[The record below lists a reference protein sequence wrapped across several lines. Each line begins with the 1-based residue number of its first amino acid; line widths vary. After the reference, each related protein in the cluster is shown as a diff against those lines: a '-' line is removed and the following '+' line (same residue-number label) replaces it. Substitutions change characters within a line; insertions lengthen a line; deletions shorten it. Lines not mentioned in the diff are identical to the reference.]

1 MAIPRSADDLLMS
14 ARRSLTEA
22 SIAPTAGERYAAA
35 HLAAI
40 RAAAAVLAARSRPAS
55 RRSRVLSVWV
65 VLPQIAPQL
74 GEWAA
79 FFAAG
84 ARKRAA
90 AEAGLDIVSHREADD
105 LVRDADT
112 FLVRVCEVLDV
123 PHQSSMGSALLHV
136 G

>member
-1 MAIPRSADDLLMS
+1 MPSRLPRASRAPSADLDQIPRWA
-14 ARRSLTEA
+14 
-22 SIAPTAGERYAAA
+22 
-35 HLAAI
+35 
-40 RAAAAVLAARSRPAS
+40 
-55 RRSRVLSVWV
+55 
-65 VLPQIAPQL
+65 
-74 GEWAA
+74 AA

-112 FLVRVCEVLDV
+112 FLVRVCEVLEV

>member
-1 MAIPRSADDLLMS
+1 M
-14 ARRSLTEA
+14 
-22 SIAPTAGERYAAA
+22 
-35 HLAAI
+35 
-40 RAAAAVLAARSRPAS
+40 
-55 RRSRVLSVWV
+55 